1 MIFKSFEIE
10 KINFDEKKFC
20 LLYGNN
26 EGLKKEII
34 HKINLKRNF
43 PIIFYEEKEILNK
56 IEILLNEIFNRSFF
70 ENDKIIVINN
80 CSDKIENLVLEII
93 DKDINNIIIFF
104 KSENLEK
111 KSKLRNLF
119 EKRKNLA
126 IIPLYPDTNETLSK
140 LTNNFLKINKIQMS
154 QSNINLIVDKCNGD
168 RIHLKNELE
177 KIKSYTETNK
187 IIRTEEILKLINLSE
202 NHSIN
207 ELINV
212 CLTKNKKKLLNI
224 LNENN
229 YSTEDSILI
238 IRTFLIKVRRIL
250 ILSKIYEINNN
261 LDATLL
267 IAKPPVFW
275 KEKDLVKE
283 QLTKWNSKSLKKL
296 IFEITDLELLVKKN
310 IFNRNDVI
318 NDFMITKAS

>member
-1 MIFKSFEIE
+1 MSA
-10 KINFDEKKFC
+10 
-20 LLYGNN
+20 L
-26 EGLKKEII
+26 
-34 HKINLKRNF
+34 
-43 PIIFYEEKEILNK
+43 
-56 IEILLNEIFNRSFF
+56 
-70 ENDKIIVINN
+70 
-80 CSDKIENLVLEII
+80 
-93 DKDINNIIIFF
+93 
-104 KSENLEK
+104 
-111 KSKLRNLF
+111 
-119 EKRKNLA
+119 
-126 IIPLYPDTNETLSK
+126 
-140 LTNNFLKINKIQMS
+140 LKI
-154 QSNINLIVDKCNGD
+154 
-168 RIHLKNELE
+168 
-177 KIKSYTETNK
+177 
-187 IIRTEEILKLINLSE
+187 
-202 NHSIN
+202 
-207 ELINV
+207 
-212 CLTKNKKKLLNI
+212 KKKLLNI

>member
-119 EKRKNLA
+119 EKKKNLA

-177 KIKSYTETNK
+177 KIKSYAETNK